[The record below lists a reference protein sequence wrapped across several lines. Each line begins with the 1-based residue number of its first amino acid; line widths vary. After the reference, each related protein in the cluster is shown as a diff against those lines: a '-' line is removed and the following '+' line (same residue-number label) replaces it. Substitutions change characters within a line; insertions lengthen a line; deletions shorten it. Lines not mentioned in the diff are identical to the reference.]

1 LRIGCLLSV
10 REKATR
16 LPGKVLLDVAGQPL
30 TTFLLQRLAMAKSID
45 TVVLATSTHPSD
57 EILANL
63 ATNEGFAAFRGSED
77 DKLDRYYQAAVMH
90 KLDSVIIVD
99 GDDPF
104 CFPEWIDNVA
114 VALREG
120 KDDCVYITGLPLGAA
135 STGLTTDALRR
146 VLELKDEQDTEVW
159 GGYFIGS
166 GRFSAREIK
175 VEDPLLKHPEIR
187 LTLDYEEDY
196 ELVCRVVDALGS
208 RVDFTSRELMELLVN
223 KRPELASINRDAQV
237 RYESHIQKSAPV
249 KFKEGGEIR
258 ALVIGLGSM
267 GKRRVRN
274 LGALGVTKIVGF
286 DIRKDRRE
294 EAAKIYGIPVF
305 DSFELALRESAAN
318 LLIVSTPPDLHMH
331 YAHLGFDLGLHCF
344 LEASVVDADGIADL
358 ARKVSG
364 TGLVMAPSCT
374 MRYYPGPQ
382 KVKELIAAGVI
393 GKVLNVNY
401 QTGQYLPD
409 WHPWERIQDYYVSR
423 RETGAAREIVPFELT
438 WLNDLFGTPTP
449 LACVK
454 AKLTDMTA
462 DIDDVYHCIL
472 RYDSGVLVNMTIE
485 VISRPVATRE
495 MRVMGSEG
503 EIVFSAD
510 AKNVRFINTSMSEW
524 KVHAIEAGTVESQY
538 INPEEPYIAEIRD
551 FLSAVQKSDAG
562 LFPNSL
568 YRDVMVLK
576 ALYAL
581 EKLSEVAS

>member
-1 LRIGCLLSV
+1 MRIGCLLSV

-30 TTFLLQRLAMAKSID
+30 TAFLLHRLAMARSID
-45 TVVLATSTHPSD
+45 TVVLATSTHPGD

-63 ATNEGFAAFRGSED
+63 ATSEGVAAFRGSED
-77 DKLDRYYQAAVMH
+77 DKLDRYYQAAITH
-90 KLDSVIIVD
+90 KLDAVIIVD

-104 CFPEWIDNVA
+104 CFPEWIDNLA

-120 KDDCVYITGLPLGAA
+120 ESDCVYITGLPLGAA

-187 LTLDYEEDY
+187 LTLDYQEDY
-196 ELVCRVVDALGS
+196 ELVCRVVEALGN

-223 KRPELASINRDAQV
+223 KSPELALINRDAQV
-237 RYESHIQKSAPV
+237 RYESHIQNSAPV

-274 LGALGVTKIVGF
+274 LRALGLEEIVGF
-286 DIRKDRRE
+286 DIRNDRRE
-294 EAAKIYGIPVF
+294 EAAQKYGIPVF
-305 DSFELALRESAAN
+305 DSFDLALRESDAN
-318 LLIVSTPPDLHMH
+318 VLIVSTPPDLHMH
-331 YAHLGFDLGLHCF
+331 YAHLGFELGLHCF
-344 LEASVVDADGIADL
+344 IEASVVDADGIADL
-358 ARKVSG
+358 ARKVWG

-374 MRYYPGPQ
+374 MRYFPGPQ
-382 KVKELIAAGVI
+382 KVKELIGAGVI

-438 WLNDLFGTPTP
+438 WLSELFGTPVP

-454 AKLTDMTA
+454 AKLTDMEA
-462 DIDDVYHCIL
+462 NIDDVYHCVL
-472 RYDSGVLVNMTIE
+472 RYDSGVLVNITVE
-485 VISRPVATRE
+485 VISRPAATRE
-495 MRVMGSEG
+495 MRVMGTDG
-503 EIVFSAD
+503 AIVFSAD
-510 AKNVRFINTSMSEW
+510 TKDVRFINTSLSEW
-524 KVHAIEAGTVESQY
+524 KVHALESGTIESRY
-538 INPEEPYIAEIRD
+538 INPEEPYIAEMRD
-551 FLSAVQKSDAG
+551 FLSAVWKGDAG

-568 YRDVMVLK
+568 DRDVSVLNT
-576 ALYAL
+576 LYAL
-581 EKLSEVAS
+581 ENLSEVAS